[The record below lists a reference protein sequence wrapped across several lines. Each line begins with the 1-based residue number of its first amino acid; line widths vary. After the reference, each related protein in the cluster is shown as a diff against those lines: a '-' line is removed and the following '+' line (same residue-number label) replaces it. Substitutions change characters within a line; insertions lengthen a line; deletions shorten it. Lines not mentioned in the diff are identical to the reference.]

1 MKKISA
7 KFNNLSLRSKLIW
20 SYFVI
25 AFAPFLI
32 FSILSTMMYYKQ
44 VENNISEHTNQMLG
58 QVKTAI
64 EVYIKSL
71 EKLSNYVI
79 KEIQNNSSLKQGYIL
94 DSIRTEE
101 SRNISDML
109 YNIANS
115 HPEVAGILIATNQDK
130 YISTGMTRI
139 SRDSF
144 TQEDWYQKAI
154 NAPKETHIISNVAGR
169 NIVTNQSY
177 SVDDVFSISKA
188 IVNPDTQ
195 EILGVILMDIR
206 HDIISSSIESITIG
220 QKGFVFV
227 MDDYNHIVY
236 TPVNK
241 ITYRVD
247 PKWLLTDKKKP
258 ITTQI
263 RNEKYQIR
271 SEKSEY
277 TNWNIVGVF
286 SLDEIMGKAYSIIYI
301 LFGFL
306 CLILICVIVISMK
319 ISQSITKPVVKLKE
333 AMKEAE
339 SGDFT
344 VRFQVN
350 QEDEI
355 SELGRNFNFMLQRI
369 EELVQLVYMEQ
380 KNKRTAELK
389 ALQEQIKPHFLYNTL
404 DTINWMAR
412 EYEADDIVRLVE
424 ALTNMFRIG
433 LSQGKDYICVSE
445 EIKYVSNYLYIQKI
459 RYRSKLNYRVIDEDD
474 IQDYIIPK
482 FVLQPL
488 VENAIYHGIKAKRG
502 EGNLIIEVREIEET
516 RMELSVSDDGVG
528 MDENKVKELNILL
541 NQQARLNKKQS
552 FGLYYVEERL
562 RLRYGTDFKVTV
574 TSKRGEGTKISIV
587 IPKKAAIIDE
597 EE

>member
-541 NQQARLNKKQS
+541 NKQARLNKKQS